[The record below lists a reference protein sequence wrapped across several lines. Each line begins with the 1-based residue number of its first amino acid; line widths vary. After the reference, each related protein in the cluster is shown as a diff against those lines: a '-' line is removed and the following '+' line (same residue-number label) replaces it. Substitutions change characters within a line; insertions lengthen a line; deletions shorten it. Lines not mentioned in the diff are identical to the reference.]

1 MEDFDMKAIFDS
13 LDKLVKKHNDL
24 LEICKKAID
33 ENSLTVL
40 IDYLH
45 NKPEKKN
52 E

>member
-1 MEDFDMKAIFDS
+1 MEDFDMKAISDS
-13 LDKLVKKHNDL
+13 LDKLEKKHTDL
-24 LEICKKAID
+24 LDICKKAID